1 MGFRDWGAKEF
12 SLVLAFLI
20 QFAMLVVWGARL
32 DSGMEQAQHLLRGV
46 QETANRNEERL
57 YQLEL
62 KFEVSQA
69 VQQALERYEHERE
82 QTNDSSSDPL
92 R

>member
-32 DSGMEQAQHLLRGV
+32 DSGMGQTQQLLRNV
-46 QETANRNEERL
+46 QETASRNEERL

-69 VQQALERYEHERE
+69 VQEALERYEHEKE
-82 QTNDSSSDPL
+82 INGSSSDPL